1 MLEVSFNP
9 FPILETENLLLRQ
22 FSLNDVSAFF
32 EMRSNEKLM
41 HFIPRPL
48 ATQHKDVEDLINLMN
63 NEIANNNSI
72 SWAITLKNT
81 GELLG
86 SIGFVR
92 MQKENHRAEIGY
104 MLNTKHQG
112 KGLMHQAITA
122 CINYGFNTMKLH
134 TIEAVID
141 PANTASEK
149 VLQKSNFIKEAHFKQ
164 NFFYKNEFLD
174 TVHYG
179 LLNPKKF

>member
-1 MLEVSFNP
+1 MLELSFNP
-9 FPILETENLLLRQ
+9 FPILETESLLLRQ
-22 FSLNDVSAFF
+22 FSLNDVPDFF
-32 EMRSNEKLM
+32 LMRNNK
-41 HFIPRPL
+41 
-48 ATQHKDVEDLINLMN
+48 KLMN
-63 NEIANNNSI
+63 NEIAENKSI
-72 SWAITLKNT
+72 SWAITLKSS

-104 MLNTKHQG
+104 MLNTKYQG
-112 KGLMHQAITA
+112 KGLMQQAMRA
-122 CINYGFNTMKLH
+122 CIKFGFKTMKLH

-141 PANTASEK
+141 PANIASEK

-179 LLNPKKF
+179 LVNANNLK